1 MGFGSL
7 TTSLPYCPTTRIDRP
22 SGVVTALMVS
32 AVANA
37 PGFRIVA
44 TFVGSPLSDTLTTAT
59 PAPGGGFGSVC
70 GATLTP
76 AKPATYA
83 QWPAQAMLAL
93 EFGRPSKSS
102 GACPRSVSPQL

>member
-7 TTSLPYCPTTRIDRP
+7 TTSLPYCPTTRIEGP

-32 AVANA
+32 AVAKA
-37 PGFRIVA
+37 PGFRSVA
-44 TFVGSPLSDTLTTAT
+44 TCVGDPLSETLTTAT
-59 PAPGGGFGSVC
+59 PAPGGGFGLLW

-76 AKPATYA
+76 ANPATYA

-93 EFGRPSKSS
+93 EFGRPPKSS
-102 GACPRSVSPQL
+102 GV